1 MAGGIRSAQE
11 GRASDRAA
19 VVVVLATAVRDVKTA
34 VEAIKRGAYD
44 YITKPFDVDAIV
56 LLVDRALEKRP
67 SRGRCCACGRSLPFP
82 ASTTGWRA
90 HRRSPPDAA
99 NLPGHSP
106 SGGGPPRRGPLPGE
120 AEPPRLPT
128 PPWPAPPP
136 P

>member
-56 LLVDRALEKRP
+56 LLVHRARQGFRSRRCRSRRCRRLSTAEGFNRERGSAAPSASIGDEGCGRP
-67 SRGRCCACGRSLPFP
+67 SCRQVLSA
-82 ASTTGWRA
+82 
-90 HRRSPPDAA
+90 
-99 NLPGHSP
+99 
-106 SGGGPPRRGPLPGE
+106 
-120 AEPPRLPT
+120 
-128 PPWPAPPP
+128 
-136 P
+136 